1 MKFNGDRSNWD
12 STHLKSVT
20 NHPPETAS
28 GTRRATPFAANV
40 IEHQT
45 SIPTALTLMFAP
57 GTRPDAN
64 ALLRLAEK
72 PVETTK
78 FAISH
83 LPDLEEGWLEL
94 ISMGLTFDVSGLMPF
109 EPAPALLA
117 EHMFGLESVTLEAN
131 LEALRIVPG
140 PHLSGGRMLLPI
152 IRVLAG
158 LGAEL
163 ARLPGLRAVGWDA
176 AHSWMAPAWFMSSI
190 RAWLVGGTF
199 PALGLT
205 ALSQRDSGAFQSEG
219 LSLFTGYEVL
229 VEPVSGEEPQD
240 TAKLAARA
248 IHVLAQSG
256 TKGLEAITDGKGR
269 GIFHDDQQGLSL
281 LRLWR
286 KS

>member
-1 MKFNGDRSNWD
+1 MEFNSETVIRE

-20 NHPPETAS
+20 NHPPET
-28 GTRRATPFAANV
+28 RRATSFAANV
-40 IEHQT
+40 IERQT
-45 SIPTALTLMFAP
+45 SISTALTLLFAP
-57 GTRPDAN
+57 GTRPDAK
-64 ALLRLAEK
+64 ALMRLAEK

-83 LPDLEEGWLEL
+83 TPEVEEGWLEL

-109 EPAPALLA
+109 ESAPALIA
-117 EHMFGLESVTLEAN
+117 EHMFGLENIALEPK

-158 LGAEL
+158 IGAEL
-163 ARLPGLRAVGWDA
+163 ARLPGLRAVGWEPSR
-176 AHSWMAPAWFMSSI
+176 SWMAPTWFMTSI

-199 PALGLT
+199 PVLGLT
-205 ALSQRDSGAFQSEG
+205 ALSQRYDGAIESVG
-219 LSLFTGYEVL
+219 LSLFTGYEVV
-229 VEPVSGEEPQD
+229 VEPVTGEEPQD

-248 IHVLAQSG
+248 IHALAQSG
-256 TKGLEAITDGKGR
+256 AKGLEAITDAKGR
-269 GIFHDDQQGLSL
+269 AIFHDDEHGHGL

-286 KS
+286 KG